1 MSMAV
6 AQVWSTSGL
15 REKSPVFEIEV
26 LITIL
31 LLIPI
36 AITLSANTNNT
47 PVRLPEGYGEQY
59 HWESRQQPS

>member
-1 MSMAV
+1 MAV

-26 LITIL
+26 LITIS
-31 LLIPI
+31 LIPI

-47 PVRLPEGYGEQY
+47 PVRLPEGCGEQY